1 MKTKNLAYLLSLA
14 LDETQEYCDILSSGD
29 VMFDHTKQEFASN
42 LSSIVALSVELINS
56 PLFKSI
62 PKHA

>member
-1 MKTKNLAYLLSLA
+1 MTTKNLAYLLSLA

-42 LSSIVALSVELINS
+42 LSSVIALACDLIHS
-56 PLFKSI
+56 PLFKSANA
-62 PKHA
+62 HA